1 MEPVFIHQLATAVP
15 QYRVPQA
22 HARETLK
29 AQLEGNRLAQRLVHR
44 LYTQSGIE
52 TRYSVVPDF
61 AAPETTPTIAD
72 KVIADAAT
80 VKAGLFLDAAGCY
93 TSPST
98 KVRNDLYTEAARPL
112 FKEAAARALAA
123 SPFGAGDITH
133 VVTVSCTG
141 FCAPGPDYFLVRDLC
156 LRPDVQRFHVGFMGC
171 YAAFPALKMARAF
184 CQADPG
190 AVVLVVCLE
199 LCTLHLQLGG
209 DPDRLLASSVFADG
223 AAAAL
228 VSAREP
234 QRPAFEL
241 SALTTTLTPV
251 GEADMAWS
259 VGDEGFDIV
268 LSSYVPEILEANIG
282 AALAPLFA
290 QLGLSAAEIDRW
302 GVHPGGRA
310 ILDKV
315 ERGLGLAED
324 ALAPSRRILRDYGN
338 MSSATVLFVL
348 EDILQDAVPG
358 ERVCA
363 LAFGP
368 GLTVESGLLTRC

>member
-15 QYRVPQA
+15 QHAIPQA
-22 HARETLK
+22 YARDTLK
-29 AQLEGNRLAQRLVHR
+29 AKLGDDRLTQRLVHR

-52 TRYSVVPDF
+52 TRYSVVADF
-61 AAPETTPTIAD
+61 VPEEAQG
-72 KVIADAAT
+72 DAEHI
-80 VKAGLFLDAAGCY
+80 GLFLDQEGRY

-112 FKEAAARALAA
+112 FKEAAEKVLAD
-123 SPFGAGDITH
+123 SRFSAGDVTH

-156 LRPDVQRFHVGFMGC
+156 LRPEVGRFHVGFMGC
-171 YAAFPALKMARAF
+171 YAAFPALKMAKAF
-184 CQADPG
+184 CQADKS

-199 LCTLHLQLGG
+199 LCTLHLQLGS
-209 DPDRLLASSVFADG
+209 DFDRLLAGSVFADG
-223 AAAAL
+223 AGAAL

-234 QRPAFEL
+234 QGAAFEL
-241 SALTTTLTPV
+241 SALATTLTPV
-251 GEADMAWS
+251 GEDDMAWS

-290 QLGLSAAEIDRW
+290 QFDLSLSDIDHW

-315 ERGLGLAED
+315 EKGLGLGED
-324 ALAPSRRILRDYGN
+324 ALSPSRRVLRNYGN

-348 EDILQDAVPG
+348 QELLRDANRG

-363 LAFGP
+363 VAFGP

>member
-1 MEPVFIHQLATAVP
+1 MNPVYIHQLATAVP
-15 QYRVPQA
+15 PYAVPQA
-22 HARETLK
+22 FARDTMK
-29 AQLEGNRLAQRLVHR
+29 AQLEDNRLAQRLVHR
-44 LYTQSGIE
+44 LYTQSGID
-52 TRYSVVPDF
+52 TRYSVIPDF
-61 AAPETTPTIAD
+61 LAPTEDSARQ
-72 KVIADAAT
+72 
-80 VKAGLFLDAAGCY
+80 GGSFLDADGRFLAP
-93 TSPST
+93 TT

-112 FKEAAARALAA
+112 FKEAALKALDASTFSAA
-123 SPFGAGDITH
+123 DITH

-156 LRPDVQRFHVGFMGC
+156 LNPGVGRFHVGFMGC
-171 YAAFPALKMARAF
+171 YAAFPALKMAKAF
-184 CQADPG
+184 CEAEPD

-228 VSAREP
+228 VSAKTP
-234 QRPAFEL
+234 TAAAFEL
-241 SALTTTLTPV
+241 SALATTLTAE
-251 GEADMAWS
+251 GEEAMAWS
-259 VGDEGFDIV
+259 VGDQGFDIV
-268 LSSYVPEILEANIG
+268 LSSYVPEILETNIA

-290 QLGLSAAEIDRW
+290 QFGLAAADIERW

-315 ERGLGLAED
+315 EKGLALGEG
-324 ALAPSRRILRDYGN
+324 ALEPSRGVLRDYGN

-348 EDILQDAVPG
+348 ERLLSEAETG

-363 LAFGP
+363 VAFGP

>member
-15 QYRVPQA
+15 QHAVPQTF
-22 HARETLK
+22 ARETLK
-29 AQLEGNRLAQRLVHR
+29 AQLGGDRLAQRLVHR
-44 LYTQSGIE
+44 LYTQSGID

-61 AAPETTPTIAD
+61 AEPGENAAPH
-72 KVIADAAT
+72 V
-80 VKAGLFLDAAGCY
+80 GLFLGEGGRY
-93 TSPST
+93 TAPST

-112 FKEAAARALAA
+112 LKEAAEKVLAG
-123 SPFGAGDITH
+123 SGFSEGDVTH

-171 YAAFPALKMARAF
+171 YAAFPALKMAKAF
-184 CQADPG
+184 CQADPS

-209 DPDRLLASSVFADG
+209 DFDRLLASSVFADG
-223 AAAAL
+223 AGAAL

-234 QRPAFEL
+234 QGAVFEL
-241 SALTTTLTPV
+241 SALATTLTPV
-251 GEADMAWS
+251 GEDDMAGS
-259 VGDEGFDIV
+259 IGDEGFDIV

-290 QLGLSAAEIDRW
+290 QFELSASDIDRW

-315 ERGLGLAED
+315 EKGLGLAED
-324 ALAPSRRILRDYGN
+324 ALAPSRRVLRDYGN

-348 EDILQDAVPG
+348 QEILKDSKKGDRICAV
-358 ERVCA
+358 
-363 LAFGP
+363 AFGP

>member
-1 MEPVFIHQLATAVP
+1 MTPVFIHQLATAVP
-15 QYRVPQA
+15 QYRIPQT
-22 HARETLK
+22 HARDTLK
-29 AQLEGNRLAQRLVHR
+29 AQLSDRLAQRLVHR

-61 AAPETTPTIAD
+61 AP
-72 KVIADAAT
+72 VDAANT
-80 VKAGLFLDAAGCY
+80 RAGGLFLDDNGTY
-93 TSPST
+93 TSPTT

-112 FKEAAARALAA
+112 FKEVAEKVLEGSSFTAK
-123 SPFGAGDITH
+123 DVTH

-156 LRPDVQRFHVGFMGC
+156 LDPSVQRFHVGFMGC
-171 YAAFPALKMARAF
+171 YAAFPALKMAKAF
-184 CQADPG
+184 CQADPD

-209 DPDRLLASSVFADG
+209 DLDRLLASSVFADG
-223 AAAAL
+223 AGAAL

-234 QRPAFEL
+234 QAPAFEL
-241 SALTTTLTPV
+241 SALATTLTAE
-251 GEADMAWS
+251 GEGDMAWS

-282 AALAPLFA
+282 AALAPLFE
-290 QLGLSAAEIDRW
+290 QFGLDVSDIERW
-302 GVHPGGRA
+302 GIHPGGRA

-315 ERGLGLAED
+315 EKSLGLADD
-324 ALAPSRRILRDYGN
+324 ALQPSRSVLRDYGN

-348 EDILQDAVPG
+348 QEILANSAQG

-363 LAFGP
+363 VAFGP

>member
-1 MEPVFIHQLATAVP
+1 MDPVFIHQLATAVP
-15 QYRVPQA
+15 PYAVPQTF
-22 HARETLK
+22 ARDTLK
-29 AQLEGNRLAQRLVHR
+29 AQLSDRLAQRLVHR

-61 AAPETTPTIAD
+61 AAPGEAGEAVPGS
-72 KVIADAAT
+72 
-80 VKAGLFLDAAGCY
+80 GLFLAEGGRY

-112 FKEAAARALAA
+112 FKEVAEKALAE
-123 SPFGAGDITH
+123 SGFHEGDVTH

-156 LRPDVQRFHVGFMGC
+156 LRPDVGRFHVGFMGC

-184 CQADPG
+184 CQADPN

-209 DPDRLLASSVFADG
+209 DFDRLLASSVFADG
-223 AAAAL
+223 AASAI

-234 QRPAFEL
+234 QGPAFEL
-241 SALTTTLTPV
+241 SALATTLTPV
-251 GEADMAWS
+251 GEGDMAWS

-290 QLGLSAAEIDRW
+290 KFDLSVSEVDRW

-315 ERGLGLAED
+315 ERGLGLPED
-324 ALAPSRRILRDYGN
+324 ALEPSRRVLRDYGN

-348 EDILQDAVPG
+348 KEILPEARPG

-363 LAFGP
+363 VAFGP